1 MSDRRLHR
9 VSKQNRRQGD
19 SIWYTQGGV
28 SSDYTTVGHVTAD
41 VMADGSRRPG
51 GGAFYSALQ
60 AARLG
65 RRVQIITRGVSAEI
79 EQLLAPYRAEFELDV
94 IEAPCTTTLAT
105 SGVGRGRT
113 QRMLAWAGEI
123 GADVA
128 VDTAVLHLAPVARET
143 PASWRGHADFV
154 GLTPQGLVRQ
164 WSGIGAEVVP
174 RALDPALLPERC
186 DAIVLSASERDS
198 CAALLKG
205 DARDGRGP
213 GARRRDHRR
222 DGCGGADT
230 ATAARR
236 RERCRAGAG
245 AGARARRHRRRRRV
259 RGGLLRLACRRRRAA
274 GRGERSRTRPRQS
287 ASAESAPGRSAT
299 APRSRR
305 ESRAI
310 G

>member
-1 MSDRRLHR
+1 
-9 VSKQNRRQGD
+9 
-19 SIWYTQGGV
+19 V

-79 EQLLAPYRAEFELDV
+79 ERLLAPYRAEFELDV

-105 SGVGRGRT
+105 SLVGRERT

-128 VDTAVLHLAPVARET
+128 VDTTVLHLAPVARET
-143 PASWRGHADFV
+143 PTSWRGHADFV

-164 WSGIGAEVVP
+164 WSRIGAQVAP

-205 DARDGRGP
+205 TRVTSSGPEHADAII
-213 GARRRDHRR
+213 AV
-222 DGCGGADT
+222 
-230 ATAARR
+230 TAAAEPTQLLLPGDESAFVQVPALAQ
-236 RERCRAGAG
+236 ERDDIGAGDVFAAAFFVSLADGAPPQAAARFANAAAAVRIGGVGAG
-245 AGARARRHRRRRRV
+245 AIGD
-259 RGGLLRLACRRRRAA
+259 RAA
-274 GRGERSRTRPRQS
+274 IEARVEGRTE
-287 ASAESAPGRSAT
+287 AAD
-299 APRSRR
+299 
-305 ESRAI
+305 
-310 G
+310 